1 MGLWTTVMVVLP
13 IVVIAV
19 LVWNYRRQAAAREA
33 ASAERLKAFLS
44 ASAAAKAS
52 SGMAESVGA
61 SGGSTGLAVNT
72 TGSAPNKAAQPART
86 LGAGVVAPV
95 KVPGMPATPARLPV
109 ATGFTARPQLT
120 STAHLAHL
128 AVYQLLQ
135 SALPGHTVLPC
146 MSLAAFIQPPAAL
159 AGFALEAER
168 RRLADISVDFL
179 ICNAQLK
186 PLAVVHCAADVAA
199 PSQQT
204 AFAASCAASTGLRWL
219 SLPSDPLPAPEE
231 IRQRVLAT

>member
-95 KVPGMPATPARLPV
+95 KVPGMPATPARPPV

-120 STAHLAHL
+120 STAHLAVTSFCEVPCPVYGA
-128 AVYQLLQ
+128 AVHE
-135 SALPGHTVLPC
+135 SGRVHTTSSGSGRVRAR
-146 MSLAAFIQPPAAL
+146 S
-159 AGFALEAER
+159 R
-168 RRLADISVDFL
+168 
-179 ICNAQLK
+179 
-186 PLAVVHCAADVAA
+186 
-199 PSQQT
+199 
-204 AFAASCAASTGLRWL
+204 AASAGGY
-219 SLPSDPLPAPEE
+219 
-231 IRQRVLAT
+231 QRGFFDL